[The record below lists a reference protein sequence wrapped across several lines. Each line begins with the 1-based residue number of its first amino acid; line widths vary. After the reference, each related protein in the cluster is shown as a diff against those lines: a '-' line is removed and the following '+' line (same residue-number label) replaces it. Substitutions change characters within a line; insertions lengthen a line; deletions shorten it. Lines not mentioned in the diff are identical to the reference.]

1 MAGLGKFLL
10 TILALVVTSG
20 AAASEC
26 RECELE
32 ARLAE
37 VKSRLASCEEALK
50 EEKASGGGA
59 GKDSYW
65 NQGRKEDT
73 MTGSNSTPLLDLDQL
88 N

>member
-1 MAGLGKFLL
+1 MSALGKFLL
-10 TILALVVTSG
+10 AIFALAATIC

-37 VKSRLASCEEALK
+37 VKSRLASCEEALE
-50 EEKASGGGA
+50 EEKAGGGGA

-65 NQGRKEDT
+65 NQGRED
-73 MTGSNSTPLLDLDQL
+73 GQAPNSWLTELGLEMQC
-88 N
+88 